1 MTGQK
6 RSVTACLSV
15 LFFLILA
22 IGFGGCQNK
31 EKEAVSA
38 CIDQELKPLKSS
50 DAEEISSYFEEAGLS
65 QKGELPEDVAEVF
78 LLFFQDFDY
87 RIKQI
92 SFDEEQTRATAL
104 LEMQIIDA
112 KTLARDFASQT
123 IVESLESQ
131 TLPSRVEYSLED
143 YYLLL
148 RQLLLDKDY
157 GTEKCEYTVSLTRS
171 GDEWTM
177 KRDEELEN
185 VLTGNFVTYGAD
197 PELLSPEEVITLY
210 FDTIK
215 SFDTEQMNRFLS
227 LDELFSADDE
237 YKRTIARSLAD
248 QILQYLDYS
257 VTDAQN
263 DGLTAQVTAEVTTCN
278 WNSIIKAYQ
287 EDVAAYTS
295 TSQALADGMSVRLT
309 KANQMLLDC
318 IDANDSATSST
329 VTLTLENDGT
339 NWKLKS
345 DDVFVE
351 AILGNIKEAVAN
363 TSTSPETY
371 HAARSSFFLDDRT
384 ALFISALLLNPR
396 SGCTAL
402 PAADRP
408 PRREPLSSDRRRLSP
423 SGKR

>member
-1 MTGQK
+1 MTGIK
-6 RSVTACLSV
+6 RLAAACLSA
-15 LFFLILA
+15 LFFLFLF
-22 IGFGGCQNK
+22 IGFTGCQHK
-31 EKEAVSA
+31 EQEAVRE
-38 CIDQELKPLKSS
+38 CIAQELEPLKTS
-50 DAEEISSYFEEAGLS
+50 DTDEIVSYFEKAGLTS
-65 QKGELPEDVAEVF
+65 GLPEGKLPEDVAEVF

-87 RIKQI
+87 RIKEI
-92 SFDEEQTRATAL
+92 SFDEEQTKAAAL
-104 LEMQIIDA
+104 LELQIIDA

-123 IVESLESQ
+123 IVEGLTSQ

-171 GDEWTM
+171 GDGWIM
-177 KRDEELEN
+177 NRDEELEN
-185 VLTGNFVTYGAD
+185 VLTGNFVAYGAD

-215 SFDTEQMNRFLS
+215 SFDTEQINRFLS
-227 LDELFSADDE
+227 LDELFSGDDE
-237 YKRTIARSLAD
+237 YKRTIAKSLAG
-248 QILQYLDYS
+248 QILQYLDYAII
-257 VTDAQN
+257 DAQN
-263 DGLTAQVTAEVTTCN
+263 DGLTAQVTAEVTTCD

-287 EDVAAYTS
+287 EDMAAYTA

-363 TSTSPETY
+363 TSTSPET
-371 HAARSSFFLDDRT
+371 
-384 ALFISALLLNPR
+384 
-396 SGCTAL
+396 
-402 PAADRP
+402 
-408 PRREPLSSDRRRLSP
+408 
-423 SGKR
+423 